1 VLSTYVLFSAFG
13 IFAVLETFRP
23 RRRLIAPVGRRWL
36 QAALLAFLINSPQ
49 GWIYPATAV
58 VLASAVRTSSYGLL
72 NRGLPFWLRFV
83 VGFVLLDL
91 LRYGQHRL
99 YHAIPGLWR
108 IHRLHH
114 SDPDCDWSTGLLFH
128 PGEML
133 LSQLTYLGVIALLA
147 PPPLAVLCLEVVSIA
162 QNIFEHANV
171 AIPFRVD
178 GLMRRIFITPDVHHI
193 HHSEGLSD
201 LNRNFGTVFSW
212 WDRIF
217 GTYLPAPAAGY
228 ANMRMGLQDLAGG
241 QGLNVLQML
250 ALPFRKVV
258 SLSNSKGCELI
269 AEPCQLNPPDFVQKI

>member
-1 VLSTYVLFSAFG
+1 MLATYVLLSAFG
-13 IFAVLETFRP
+13 IFAAWETFQP
-23 RRRLIAPVGRRWL
+23 RHRLTAPVGRRWIHS
-36 QAALLAFLINSPQ
+36 ALLAFLVNSPL
-49 GWIYPATAV
+49 GRIYPATAV
-58 VLASAVRTSSYGLL
+58 MLASAVTASSYGLL
-72 NRGLPFWLRFV
+72 NRGLPFWLRFA

-108 IHRLHH
+108 IHRVHH

-133 LSQLTYLGVIALLA
+133 LSQLTYLGAIALLA
-147 PPPLAVLCLEVVSIA
+147 PPPLAVLCLEVVTIA

-171 AIPFRVD
+171 AVPQRVD
-178 GLMRRIFITPDVHHI
+178 GLMRQVLITPDVHHI
-193 HHSEGLSD
+193 HHSEDLSD

-228 ANMRMGLQDLAGG
+228 ANMRTGLPDQAGR
-241 QGLNVLQML
+241 QGLSVLQIL
-250 ALPFRKVV
+250 ILPFRKDRKCKQSERLSVNTGGV
-258 SLSNSKGCELI
+258 STESI
-269 AEPCQLNPPDFVQKI
+269 